1 MRLAILAALCLV
13 AYAKLQRQS
22 QSQEASQESLYQ
34 RLRGSDKQISES
46 SFKSG
51 REYHFLYNGQ
61 VMTGMPGS
69 SKQHAGSRIK
79 AVVVLQ
85 IKDGQQA
92 VLKLTDVRFG
102 KLNEKVQDP
111 RRTQPFSLFEE
122 VPVASEHKHQLE
134 KPVAF
139 SYTDGLVSDMQW
151 EESELPWSANI
162 KRGVLNLIQVN
173 LKQHHRIE
181 SEEKQVSNK
190 LSTSSIESEIPKG
203 SSRYFRALEKTLEGE
218 CETIYEIG
226 RRPNWQNSQSAER
239 SSTPVLNVTKSI
251 DFETCQKRPQIKYN
265 WRFTEECPTCE
276 GRYEQDEKFLKSSTV
291 IRYNITGNR
300 DQFLIQG
307 AEADSQYV
315 FVPHEEDHSVVTTY
329 VRQKLEL
336 VKTSHVSTEL
346 RVSGPIKSQ
355 TNLIF
360 SLEWDIIKE
369 KFFMAGESKFHQK
382 TPYSA
387 LQNKPSLIA
396 DLLRHLVNSIDEQ
409 VQEETPHYFSRLVTI
424 LRMLTRSEL
433 HQVHET
439 FVEGQHGSFTQE
451 EQKKAKDFVISA
463 MALAGTHDA
472 TAHLV
477 QKIRERKISPLTAAF
492 VIRQLQST
500 RVVSE
505 QMIQQLLSLARDQV
519 TQEHHQLKQAIWL
532 TIGSLSNAICTENDD
547 QMAIEQKQKSSEQ
560 ICSMAFKNEL
570 VKAFFSELKQSN
582 KWEDQLIIL
591 KAIKNA
597 GIDTCIPELEKIIK
611 NSREQNQYSPLLRV
625 QAILALDNLRIQM
638 PRTIRKILV
647 PIFMNPQEAPEV
659 RMAAVHMVMNTQ
671 PERPILEMIAK
682 TLDNEPS
689 RQVAAF
695 AYTYMASLAN
705 STNPCYQNM
714 TSDLKLA
721 LRFTKKVR
729 TGLQFSKFANLPFHA
744 PKLGMGFDLNMFHLM
759 SNKSLIPVRTSVTLD
774 TNYLGMWNRFW
785 AVVGLSAEG
794 LEPVLHQLMGE
805 KGLFSEG
812 SYEDGLWRTS
822 RRSEQL
828 PYEQELKQLF
838 QTLKISSRKSSQE
851 PKAFV
856 DLRLKGQE
864 VGFLALSK
872 SSLAQLLQE
881 GSISLKQAEQN
892 LRQGVH
898 LNINKATM
906 LREMSFKIPTIVG
919 LPLVWSVKVPAVMSL
934 KGKVQL
940 QGTYQEG
947 KMALKGDLKASFAVS
962 AIQSTEIWCPI
973 ANSGLKIRIEARGFA
988 PLRGQIQAQT
998 KGANKEVKLIVEPP
1012 KTQRDLLTVE
1022 TKPTTFTFV
1031 WPKTMTTWQ
1040 EAEQKTI
1047 KGEEWNRV
1055 EPCETAFGRKVF
1067 GVELNIRSRWHKT
1080 PFRSLSG
1087 TPMIPFSGPNKLVV
1101 QVRPGVSQPE
1111 EIEFRLDAAFNR
1123 PSTQAYTSELKN
1135 MKTFDMFPGDSSE
1148 SVSVSSSQSNSK
1160 EQLKN
1165 KKAFKYSAQELRSR
1179 QAARSNSKMP
1189 SKSDSSEE
1197 SFESQPKGEIRMNQ
1211 LTMEV
1216 IARGPVKR
1224 RAALVCN
1231 HQYSRDLRFH
1241 RVSAQ
1246 AQFDGVSQL
1255 NIPKQELAFDAEV
1268 VFPTMPETLKQA
1280 EQKKVV
1286 GQARLRW
1293 GQDRFVTLKVQAERS
1308 AAQKTYE
1315 QQMRLQK
1322 DECWYYATQMN
1333 VNAPVACYDKV
1344 AEMAMLKKYTIDIDF
1359 SQNIPTG
1366 FKNVSSK
1373 VLDYLKYQYYW
1384 QTEVSSIG
1392 VQNQQ
1397 NKIQAKI
1404 YLDPETNQRVN
1415 VSLNLPHQ
1423 NIVMRSIPL
1432 PVKVTPINTRR
1443 SMLSQYLL
1451 DATNGKYQSR
1461 AVCQVSDR
1469 RVHTFD
1475 GSRFSIPQISTCYSL
1490 LAKDCVEDSRFAVM
1504 IKKISESSQQ
1514 KKLKVLTPRHK
1525 IVLTLESAAAIKVQI
1540 NDQDRQIED
1549 LETIQE
1555 HGHEVAIIK
1564 RLASGA
1570 IQVELPETGIEVH
1583 FDGYAAEVR
1592 ASPLYMS
1599 RQCGIC
1605 GHYDSEPGY
1614 NNEFITPS
1622 FQKAKS
1628 LKSFYRDY
1636 TMVESGCSLS
1646 ENFDQKH
1653 SWNMRSKESSQE
1665 SSEESRSRSKS
1676 SSSSSES
1683 KSTKSKASKSSSESN
1698 SKTESQSNSK
1708 STSASKSKSS
1718 SSESVEFSHKQRQ
1731 VRNPVLRTQ
1740 KIERLGKVCLSVDKI
1755 PTCKRGQYVV
1765 QYEKQQKQ
1773 VEFICFHRENY
1784 SELHSSFESSEE
1796 SKSAEARVLKLKNTQ
1811 ANVHTRIQQ
1820 TVRVARKCQQ
1830 L

>member
-1 MRLAILAALCLV
+1 MRLAILATLCLV
-13 AYAKLQRQS
+13 AYAKIQQRQS
-22 QSQEASQESLYQ
+22 QSQESQESLYQ
-34 RLRGSDKQISES
+34 QLRGGDRQIREN

-51 REYHFLYNGQ
+51 REYQFLYNGQ

-79 AVVVLQ
+79 AVVLLQ
-85 IKDGQQA
+85 IKEGQQA
-92 VLKLTDVRFG
+92 VLRLADVRFG

-111 RRTQPFSLFEE
+111 RKTQPFSLFEQ
-122 VPVASEHKHQLE
+122 VPISSELKQLLE

-139 SYTDGLVSDMQW
+139 KYTDGLVSDMQW
-151 EESELPWSANI
+151 EESEQPWAANI
-162 KRGVLNLIQVN
+162 KRGILNLLQIN
-173 LKQHHRIE
+173 LKQHNRIQ
-181 SEEKQVSNK
+181 SEEKQVSNQ
-190 LSTSSIESEIPKG
+190 LRTSSIESEIPQG

-226 RRPNWQNSQSAER
+226 RRPNQQSQSSE
-239 SSTPVLNVTKSI
+239 PVLNVTKSI

-276 GRYEQDEKFLKSSTV
+276 PRYQQDEKFLKSSTV
-291 IRYNITGNR
+291 IRYNVTGNR

-329 VRQKLEL
+329 IRQKLEL
-336 VKTSHVSTEL
+336 AQTNHISTEL

-360 SLEWDIIKE
+360 SLEWDIQKE
-369 KFFMAGESKFHQK
+369 KFFMAGENKFHQK

-387 LQNKPSLIA
+387 VHNKPSLIA
-396 DLLRHLVNSIDEQ
+396 DLLRHLVNSMDEQ
-409 VQEETPHYFSRLVTI
+409 VQEETPHYFSRLVTV

-433 HQVHET
+433 QQIHAT
-439 FVEGQHGSFTQE
+439 FVEGQHASFTQE
-451 EQKKAKDFVISA
+451 EQKKAKDFLISA

-477 QKIRERKISPLTAAF
+477 QKIRERKISSLTAAF
-492 VIRQLQST
+492 IIRQLQSA

-519 TQEHHQLKQAIWL
+519 AQEHHQLKQAIWL
-532 TIGSLSNAICTENDD
+532 TIGSLSNAICSENDD
-547 QMAIEQKQKSSEQ
+547 QLAIEQKARSSEQ
-560 ICSMAFKNEL
+560 VCSMAFKNEL
-570 VKAFFSELKQSN
+570 VKAFFNELKQSN

-597 GIDTCIPELEKIIK
+597 GIDSCIPELEKIIK
-611 NSREQNQYSPLLRV
+611 NAREQQYSPLLRV
-625 QAILALDNLRIQM
+625 QAILALDNLRVQM
-638 PRTIRKILV
+638 PRTIRKVLV
-647 PIFMNPQEAPEV
+647 PVFMNPQEQPEV
-659 RMAAVHMVMNTQ
+659 RMAAIHMVMNTQ

-695 AYTYMASLAN
+695 AYTYMSSLAN

-744 PKLGMGFDLNMFHLM
+744 PKLGMGFDLNLFHLM

-785 AVVGLSAEG
+785 ATIGLSAEG

-812 SYEDGLWRTS
+812 SYEDGIWKKS
-822 RRSEQL
+822 RRSEQM

-838 QTLKISSRKSSQE
+838 QTLKITSRKSSQE

-864 VGFLALSK
+864 IGFLALSK
-872 SSLAQLLQE
+872 DSLAQLLQE

-906 LREMSFKIPTIVG
+906 LREMSFRIPTIVG
-919 LPLVWSVKVPAVMSL
+919 LPLVWSVKVPAVMAL

-940 QGTYQEG
+940 EGSYQEG

-998 KGANKEVKLIVEPP
+998 KGTNREVKLIVEPP
-1012 KTQRDLLTVE
+1012 KTQKDILTVE

-1031 WPKTMTTWQ
+1031 WPKTLTTWQ

-1055 EPCETAFGRKVF
+1055 QTTETAFGQKVL

-1080 PFRSLSG
+1080 PFWRLSG

-1101 QVRPGVSQPE
+1101 QIRPGVSQPQ
-1111 EIEFRLDAAFNR
+1111 EIEIRLDAALAR
-1123 PSTQAYTSELKN
+1123 PSTQQYQSELK
-1135 MKTFDMFPGDSSE
+1135 MKTFDMFPGDSSSSE
-1148 SVSVSSSQSNSK
+1148 SVSASSSQSR
-1160 EQLKN
+1160 EQ
-1165 KKAFKYSAQELRSR
+1165 KKGFKYSAQQLRAR
-1179 QAARSNSKMP
+1179 QARSHSRMSSK
-1189 SKSDSSEE
+1189 STSDSSEE
-1197 SFESQPKGEIRMNQ
+1197 SFESQPKGETRVNQ

-1224 RAALVCN
+1224 RASLVCN

-1255 NIPKQELAFDAEV
+1255 NLPKQEIAFDAEV
-1268 VFPTMPETLKQA
+1268 VFPTMPETLKQV

-1293 GQDRFVTLKVQAERS
+1293 NQDRFVALKVQAERS
-1308 AAQKTYE
+1308 AAQKRYE
-1315 QQMRLQK
+1315 QEMRQQK
-1322 DECWYYATQMN
+1322 DECWYYTTQLK
-1333 VNAPVACYDKV
+1333 VNAPVACYDKI
-1344 AEMAMLKKYTIDIDF
+1344 AQMAMLKKYTVDVDF
-1359 SQNIPTG
+1359 SQNLPVA
-1366 FKNVSSK
+1366 FKNVTSK
-1373 VLDYLKYQYYW
+1373 LLRFLKYQYYW
-1384 QTEVSSIG
+1384 QTQVSAIN

-1415 VSLNLPHQ
+1415 VSINLPHE
-1423 NIVMRSIPL
+1423 NIIMTSIPL
-1432 PVKVTPINTRR
+1432 PVKVAALNTRR
-1443 SMLSQYLL
+1443 SMLSQYLS
-1451 DATNGKYQSR
+1451 DATSGKYQSR

-1469 RVHTFD
+1469 RVRTFD

-1525 IVLTLESAAAIKVQI
+1525 IVLSLENGGPVKVQI
-1540 NDQDRQIED
+1540 NDQDRQVED
-1549 LETIQE
+1549 IETIQE

-1564 RLASGA
+1564 RLAAGT

-1583 FDGYAAEVR
+1583 FDGYTANIH

-1622 FQKAKS
+1622 HQTAKS

-1636 TMVESGCSLS
+1636 TMVDGQCSLPTKF
-1646 ENFDQKH
+1646 EKH
-1653 SWNMRSKESSQE
+1653 SWNMRSKESSQ
-1665 SSEESRSRSKS
+1665 SSSSESRSTSKS

-1683 KSTKSKASKSSSESN
+1683 SSKAASKSKSSSESN

-1718 SSESVEFSHKQRQ
+1718 SSESAEFSRKQRN
-1731 VRNPVLRTQ
+1731 VRNPLLRTL
-1740 KIERLGKVCLSVDKI
+1740 KIERLGKVCMSVEKA
-1755 PTCKRGQYVV
+1755 PTCPKGHYVV
-1765 QYEKQQKQ
+1765 QYAKQQKQ

-1796 SKSAEARVLKLKNTQ
+1796 SKSAEARVAKLKSQ
-1811 ANVHTRIQQ
+1811 SQVHSRIQQ
-1820 TVRVARKCQQ
+1820 SVQVPRKCQQ
-1830 L
+1830 F